1 MGDFI
6 LKLSGKRELVQ
17 KQYGIGNMQAK
28 DRLEDIG
35 GKQLLHDG
43 KQ

>member
-6 LKLSGKRELVQ
+6 LKVSGKQKLVQ

-35 GKQLLHDG
+35 GKQ
-43 KQ
+43 